1 MQPFLED
8 VTVLDMTQLLPGQ
21 MATMLL
27 ADLGADVVKIE
38 RPGVGDATRDREATI
53 GGRSYA
59 FMMRNHSKD
68 SVALDLKHDAGRQA
82 FLDLAQDADV
92 VVEAFR
98 PGVVD
103 RLGVGYGDVSDVND
117 DIVYC
122 SITGYGQDG
131 PYADRPGHDMN
142 YIGVGGLLALTGDAD
157 GEPVFPGYA
166 VADCASAIYAAFA
179 ISAATAGVAHGTGGE
194 YIDVSMT
201 DAVASF
207 GIILAPMF
215 FGRGV
220 EPKRENTFLTG
231 AHPGCAAYETADGS
245 YLSFGALEHRFW
257 QSLCK
262 AVGLPDLG
270 EIRFWAD
277 DVEDETCERAREVLA
292 DRLESRTADEWI
304 DTFDDHDVPVAPV
317 NEYAEM
323 FEDPQLRRR
332 EVFQRSTLPD
342 SDEELV
348 YFDTP
353 LSFDGDRKIEK
364 TPAPRLGAD
373 TATRLQQVGY
383 DLETLVELE
392 GDGAL
397 SLGPES

>member
-1 MQPFLED
+1 
-8 VTVLDMTQLLPGQ
+8 

-38 RPGVGDATRDREATI
+38 RPGVGDVTRNREPTI

-68 SVALDLKHDAGRQA
+68 SVALNLKHEAGQEA
-82 FLDLAQDADV
+82 FLDLAADADV

-103 RLGVGYGDVSDVND
+103 RLGVGYGDVSDVNEN
-117 DIVYC
+117 IVYC
-122 SITGYGQDG
+122 SITGYGDDG

-142 YIGVGGLLALTGDAD
+142 YIGVSGLLALTGESD
-157 GEPVFPGYA
+157 GDPMFPGYA

-179 ISAATAGVAHGTGGE
+179 ISAATAGVAHGAGGE

-207 GIILAPMF
+207 GIILGPMF

-220 EPKRENTFLTG
+220 EPRRENTFLTG

-245 YLSFGALEHRFW
+245 YLSFGALEQRFW
-257 QSLCK
+257 RSLCE
-262 AVGLPDLG
+262 AVGLSDLG
-270 EIRFWAD
+270 EIRFWE
-277 DVEDETCERAREVLA
+277 EDIEEETVDQAREALA
-292 DRLESRTADEWI
+292 DRLSSRSADEWVEI
-304 DTFDDHDVPVAPV
+304 FDDHDVPVAPV
-317 NEYAEM
+317 NGYTEM
-323 FEDPQLRRR
+323 FEDPQLQRR
-332 EVFQRSTLPD
+332 EVFERATLSE

-353 LSFDGDRKIEK
+353 VCFDGERKVEK

-383 DLETLVELE
+383 DPGTLVELE
-392 GDGAL
+392 EAGAL
-397 SLGPES
+397 SLRPTSYPRRPPN